1 MSDEE
6 KRIQET
12 CEDCVRNGTGQC
24 LICRR
29 KNDLVNTV
37 DYFSV
42 IPENAP
48 PIVRQLLR
56 VYEEHKNDKF
66 YTFQINY
73 PLMAKDAAN
82 EIMRLTGL
90 IESLQRERQEP
101 EPKQPLQRRFALACR
116 ILADGTGL
124 CPQNIF
130 ETGWEEC
137 DGEADECGDRDMWK
151 CWQKFINETVES
163 ERVCR
168 VCGCSENNACI
179 GRDDAQDCCSWIE
192 EDLCSACATDPEG
205 EKKNET

>member
-1 MSDEE
+1 MLLNNPLPADQPKLGVMLNMDNRANVPINVKLNGQWHTGSAE
-6 KRIQET
+6 KF
-12 CEDCVRNGTGQC
+12 CAFVRA
-24 LICRR
+24 
-29 KNDLVNTV
+29 
-37 DYFSV
+37 
-42 IPENAP
+42 E
-48 PIVRQLLR
+48 
-56 VYEEHKNDKF
+56 
-66 YTFQINY
+66 
-73 PLMAKDAAN
+73 
-82 EIMRLTGL
+82 
-90 IESLQRERQEP
+90 RERQEP

-137 DGEADECGDRDMWK
+137 VGEVEKCGDHDMWK

-168 VCGCSENNACI
+168 VCGCTENNACI